1 MGHGSMGHGRGS
13 AAHGR
18 AEQGR
23 ALGLQEKKGLRRQSE
38 RRRVARRAKTFLL
51 RARGQ
56 TYEILVSEAQTR
68 SASAMAFG
76 PSGVAMTLP

>member
-23 ALGLQEKKGLRRQSE
+23 ALGLQGKKGLRRQSE

-51 RARGQ
+51 RARGR
-56 TYEILVSEAQTR
+56 TYEILVSEAQT
-68 SASAMAFG
+68 AMAGANVAAPSG
-76 PSGVAMTLP
+76 PSSL